1 MNKNYLLSTS
11 LVLLVTLF
19 CGCDE
24 DGSYWQRMARQDL
37 DFMRAQILENHP
49 GPVNAEDPHFSQ
61 NLEAA
66 YQNALNALTTIIDH
80 DGYEAVVKSFVSSF
94 HDSHL
99 RTGPLKKKAKTATK
113 TEKQDP
119 KKLVAFDEI
128 APHVAWIR
136 IPTFELGGEE
146 QKGRLAE
153 MFKMLVHLRH
163 YRAIIFDLHGNTGGN
178 SAWSGQIISELFSPS
193 YAQQQRYELWE
204 KIALDYRVSAGNLLH
219 IKKIAQGCAK
229 DFGKES
235 ELARGYDEF
244 YQTMKTASEHG
255 DKLVRVP
262 KGEYK
267 PHIKQVPN
275 PVTAPI
281 FVIIDHAC
289 VSACLDFIDEL
300 KHLKHP
306 VILFGEQTGADT
318 FYMEV
323 RSEKLPSGQGMFT
336 FPIKVYRGRLRGNN
350 EAYKPDVPYS
360 GDLNDTPRVA
370 EAVYRLILGKK
381 V

>member
-11 LVLLVTLF
+11 LVLLATLF

-24 DGSYWQRMARQDL
+24 SGNYWQRMAQQDL

-49 GPVNAEDPHFSQ
+49 GPVNVEDPHFAQ
-61 NLEAA
+61 NLETA
-66 YQNALNALTTIIDH
+66 YQNALNAITTIIDH
-80 DGYEAVVKSFVSSF
+80 DGYETVVKSFVTSF

-99 RTGPLKKKAKTATK
+99 RICPLKKK
-113 TEKQDP
+113 EKAVKKEKPDP

-128 APHVAWIR
+128 APKVAWIR
-136 IPTFELGGEE
+136 IPTFELGEE
-146 QKGRLAE
+146 QKDRLAE

-163 YRAIIFDLHGNTGGN
+163 YKAIVFDLHGNAGGN
-178 SAWSGQIISELFSPS
+178 PAWGGKIISELFSPS
-193 YAQQQRYELWE
+193 YSQQQRYELWE
-204 KIALDYRVSAGNLLH
+204 KIALDYRVSPGNLLH
-219 IKKIAQGCAK
+219 IKKIAQSCAK

-244 YQTMKTASEHG
+244 YQIMKTAAERG

-267 PHIKQVPN
+267 PRIKQVPN
-275 PVTAPI
+275 PVTAAI

-300 KHLKHP
+300 KQLKHP

-318 FYMEV
+318 FYTEV
-323 RSEKLPSGQGMFT
+323 LSEKLPSGQGMFT

-350 EAYKPDVPYS
+350 EAYKPDVAYS

-370 EAVYRLILGKK
+370 EAVYRLIRG
-381 V
+381 